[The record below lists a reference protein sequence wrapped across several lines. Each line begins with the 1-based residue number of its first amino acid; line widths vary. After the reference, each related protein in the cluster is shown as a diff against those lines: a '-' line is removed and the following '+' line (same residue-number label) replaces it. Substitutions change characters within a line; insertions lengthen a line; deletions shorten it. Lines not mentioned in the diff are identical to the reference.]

1 MPPLKV
7 ATEVVRQFLEER
19 QRVKGGVTG
28 EDIVS
33 FAREHGLH
41 PIAFRRRVLRL
52 LVNDPRLSAIH
63 YLGKHPPVLDLA
75 EFARVLAGGMGKH
88 CGPAAYL
95 RVQVRLAP
103 ILQ

>member
-33 FAREHGLH
+33 FARERGLH
-41 PIAFRRRVLRL
+41 PIAFRHWVLRL
-52 LVNDPRLSAIH
+52 LVNDCRLRRAK
-63 YLGKHPPVLDLA
+63 G
-75 EFARVLAGGMGKH
+75 
-88 CGPAAYL
+88 
-95 RVQVRLAP
+95 
-103 ILQ
+103 